1 MVKLSVPCYN
11 NMIIY
16 IERSV
21 RLKKLNAIEPLP
33 KAEER
38 IWWVCRVLLFV
49 WGAWGLCTG
58 YTSEF
63 IQACFAI
70 AFTHLWDLFQLLGG
84 KSFITRFPFR
94 LQTVLNCFIC
104 FACVVG
110 TTLNARTYFS
120 YIDIPEHIFAGYL
133 ACCGAFFL
141 GDLLQGKKRPL
152 KISVHAVFSLCFAVT
167 VLVGWEFYEFT
178 MDRLYGFVMQHGQE
192 PNALGLTDTM
202 VDLILGSAGAIAAML
217 IEAFKRSGRIGKD
230 KAAVRARYVAQREA
244 FKKEKDRLLLEGK
257 DVTENL

>member
-1 MVKLSVPCYN
+1 MVNLTVLCYN

-49 WGAWGLCTG
+49 WGAWGLLTG

-152 KISVHAVFSLCFAVT
+152 KISVHAVFS
-167 VLVGWEFYEFT
+167 